1 MNSRD
6 LSRFL
11 KFKNI
16 IRKGGLLWKSKKI
29 KKILVSEIF
38 VEIPEENMGL
48 DDSLR
53 NEFGIDSLGFV
64 ELRVN
69 CEEEFEVK
77 ISDDDFTPENFQSIN
92 SVANLIRRL
101 QLVNN

>member
-1 MNSRD
+1 MDYYGNR
-6 LSRFL
+6 
-11 KFKNI
+11 
-16 IRKGGLLWKSKKI
+16 KKI

>member
-1 MNSRD
+1 
-6 LSRFL
+6 
-11 KFKNI
+11 
-16 IRKGGLLWKSKKI
+16 
-29 KKILVSEIF
+29 
-38 VEIPEENMGL
+38 MGL